1 MYVEDL
7 LQKEDCKII
16 IILKMVM
23 KKCLI
28 ILIIIFTTCAKS
40 FAADVSK
47 LYRVKNSS
55 LAEIEKILQPYFNK
69 NFPNTIKQQNS
80 YIIENKGKNNY
91 HVIILSNKDKD
102 SYFYYMSNNEDES
115 LRKKLVETLKNNDF
129 KLKTIHDSSLK
140 SFFYGEAYTALSHSN
155 TIHTR
160 TNSERTQPISEQ
172 VINAKS
178 IEYDFSDEA
187 QARFNEQQF
196 TPPQNFVRLNSTEQ
210 NISQSQPL
218 TLTQTPT
225 NMPQAGI
232 RLPKIESSN
241 SIYQTGYG
249 NFSNSSNQYNLPNT
263 LSGSIVYI
271 QGGTTLTA
279 ALLSDIS
286 SDSLANND
294 NISAELDTDWV
305 YNGQLIAPE
314 GSILSGHATET
325 EAASFAMKN
334 GRIGL
339 LFNEIMTP
347 DGNIIP
353 LKTNMVYIV
362 GNSSRALN
370 VTKRIVGGA
379 ATGLLISA
387 VYLLMG
393 GDPTRAIVTGVSI
406 GAGAGAISAISS
418 KGEEIRVIEG
428 SQLEIMLTEPITV
441 QIYKQ

>member
-7 LQKEDCKII
+7 LQKKDGKII
-16 IILKMVM
+16 IKLEMVM

-28 ILIIIFTTCAKS
+28 LFIVILTTSARS

-47 LYRVKNSS
+47 LYRIKNSTP
-55 LAEIEKILQPYFNK
+55 EKIEKVLQPYLNRK
-69 NFPNTIKQQNS
+69 FPETIKQNNS
-80 YIIENKGKNNY
+80 YIIENKGAY
-91 HVIILSNKDKD
+91 HVIILKNKNED

-115 LRKKLVETLKNNDF
+115 IRKNIIETLKNNDF
-129 KLKTIHDSSLK
+129 KPKTVRDSSLK
-140 SFFYGEAYTALSHSN
+140 SFFYGEAYTNLAHSN
-155 TIHTR
+155 TNTYLR
-160 TNSERTQPISEQ
+160 TPEHSQTPAEQ
-172 VINAKS
+172 VINAQS

-187 QARFNEQQF
+187 QAKFNGQEF
-196 TPPQNFVRLNSTEQ
+196 TTPQNFVKLNSEEYQPEPPITLPPVAQ
-210 NISQSQPL
+210 NQG
-218 TLTQTPT
+218 
-225 NMPQAGI
+225 GI

-241 SIYQTGYG
+241 PVYQTD
-249 NFSNSSNQYNLPNT
+249 YNDYTPQNNRPLT
-263 LSGSIVYI
+263 GSVVYI
-271 QGGTTLTA
+271 SEGTTLTA

-294 NISAELDTDWV
+294 NITAELDTDWV
-305 YNGQLIAPE
+305 YNGQLIAPS
-314 GSILSGHATET
+314 GSILTGRATET

-339 LFNEIMTP
+339 LFDEIMTP

-387 VYLLMG
+387 VYLLAG

-428 SQLEIMLTEPITV
+428 AQLEIMLTEPLTV
-441 QIYKQ
+441 QIYRQ